1 MCNVLRCHLNLRT
14 SPANAANDLSGGPWR
29 TTVAT
34 PYTRTLRSLAADSP
48 WGWTAGLVIVSLLL
62 VAWLGWALHVE
73 LGVYAESIGARLE
86 TSSGAHPVEAEVGGR
101 ITAVHVTVGQ
111 LVDEGEMLFELEA
124 ADSRLLL
131 GEAQDRAQAL
141 AGELAGVQRQLVAE
155 EAAAAEARTAADAEL
170 EEAQARLFEAEARV
184 ELAEAE
190 AERARELYEAGLLSS
205 AELQRARSEASQ
217 RRWSAEA
224 QKVALLRLER
234 SQRSRASD
242 RMARMEALR
251 AEVTSLQGD
260 LRRAR
265 SQIERLRLGVA
276 RRTVRAPIAGVVGER
291 DLLTPGTLVEAG
303 DRVATVVPESGFKI
317 VADFDPAQA
326 MGRIRPGQ
334 PAVARLEG
342 FPWTQFGTLP
352 AKVTTVASELRD
364 DRVHVELELVLQ
376 SGQGPP
382 LAHGLPARV
391 EVEVERVPAAVLF
404 LRAAGG
410 RFGPVR

>member
-1 MCNVLRCHLNLRT
+1 M
-14 SPANAANDLSGGPWR
+14 
-29 TTVAT
+29 AT
-34 PYTRTLRSLAADSP
+34 PYTRTLRSLAADSSR
-48 WGWTAGLVIVSLLL
+48 GWIAGIVIVSLLL
-62 VAWLGWALHVE
+62 VAWLGWALRID
-73 LGVYAESIGARLE
+73 LGVYAESLGARLE
-86 TSSGAHPVEAEVGGR
+86 TSSGAHPVEAEVGGK

-111 LVDEGEMLFELEA
+111 TVDEGEMLFELEA
-124 ADSRLLL
+124 GDSRLLL
-131 GEAQDRAQAL
+131 GEARDRAQAL
-141 AGELAGVQRQLVAE
+141 AGELAGLERQLMAE
-155 EAAAAEARTAADAEL
+155 EAAAAEARAAADAEL
-170 EEAQARLFEAEARV
+170 EEAQARFFEAGAMV

-190 AERARELYEAGLLSS
+190 ADRASELYEAGLLSS

-234 SQRSRASD
+234 FQRSQASD
-242 RMARMEALR
+242 RVARIEALR
-251 AEVTSLQGD
+251 AEVTSLHGD

-265 SQIERLRLGVA
+265 SQIERSRLGLA
-276 RRTVRAPIAGVVGER
+276 RHTVRAPLAGVVGER
-291 DLLTPGTLVEAG
+291 DLLTPGTLVAAG
-303 DRVATVVPESGFKI
+303 DRVATVVPEAGFKI

-342 FPWTQFGTLP
+342 FPWTQFGTIP
-352 AKVTTVASELRD
+352 AKVTTVASELRNG
-364 DRVHVELELVLQ
+364 RVRVELELVLQ

-391 EVEVERVPAAVLF
+391 EVEVDRVPAAILF

-410 RFGPVR
+410 RFGPVG